1 MKCRLGYV
9 IAIIVVSSL
18 LVFFSTVIENLL
30 IQGIVICC
38 LLFGCI
44 AIYNKFKKYRVERED
59 NQLIEMLPVPVVLLC
74 RNTIWHCNRA
84 AIDALGAN
92 SKKEIQGRNISDFI
106 YLLTDMN
113 NKEEVIT
120 NKQRNGRGRLTSL
133 KGRIIDIEVVTQ
145 PYYQKGKS
153 NYLMVL
159 TKCMEQKEDQEKL
172 QQYEKLSVLGE
183 LAAGIAH
190 EIRNPI
196 TSLKGFLQ
204 LIESSTSTN
213 ANSSTYT
220 KIMLSEIDRINMIVS
235 ELLILGK
242 PKELKIHKQF
252 ISEILETV
260 VTLTRTQAILYNI
273 EIHLTIPSDLSQTC
287 VSCDENKLKQ
297 VFINI
302 IKNAIEAMKHEGA
315 INVKVALDN
324 GFVVINIIDQG
335 EGIPKEKL
343 LKLGRQFFS
352 TKENGTGLGLMISST
367 IIEEHGGKI
376 HIESEEGKGTTVKIM
391 LPISK

>member
-1 MKCRLGYV
+1 MKRNLGYV
-9 IAIIVVSSL
+9 LVSIVVSSVL
-18 LVFFSTVIENLL
+18 ILFINVIENLL
-30 IQGIVICC
+30 IQGMVVCSLLVVCFVI
-38 LLFGCI
+38 F
-44 AIYNKFKKYRVERED
+44 NSSWRKRFHVERED
-59 NQLIEMLPVPVVLLC
+59 NEIVEVLPVPVAFLC
-74 RNTIWHCNRA
+74 SNSITYCNREVMHM
-84 AIDALGAN
+84 LEAN
-92 SKKEIQGRNISDFI
+92 SKQEIQGRAISDFFCAV
-106 YLLTDMN
+106 TDMDD
-113 NKEEVIT
+113 EAETIT
-120 NKQRNGRGRLTSL
+120 NKQRSWYGRLTSL
-133 KGRIIDIEVVTQ
+133 KGNTIDVKVEAQ
-145 PYYQKGKS
+145 PLYGKGET
-153 NYLMVL
+153 NCLMVL
-159 TKCMEQKEDQEKL
+159 TKCMDQKEDQEKL
-172 QQYEKLSVLGE
+172 QHYGQLSVLGE

-204 LIESSTSTN
+204 LIESSNS
-213 ANSSTYT
+213 NSSAYT

-242 PKELKIHKQF
+242 PKELKIHNQS
-252 ISEILETV
+252 ISNILETV

-273 EIHLTIPSDLSQTC
+273 EINLTIPSDLSQTS

-302 IKNAIEAMKHEGA
+302 IKNAIEAMKQEGT
-315 INVKVALDN
+315 ISVNVVMNN

-343 LKLGRQFFS
+343 LKLGKQFFS

-376 HIESEEGKGTTVKIM
+376 HIESEEGKGATVQIM
-391 LPISK
+391 LPAST